1 MTSRT
6 SAVAIFLAAILVKKD
21 RAYEVPPSTL
31 YTLRGPLPKTN
42 IKIKSHSKIFSYL
55 QKGKKKTDFG
65 IENIAFSHYTNLPN
79 RCNLINSKNTYRAQ
93 LDLRLIKFVCC
104 I

>member
-42 IKIKSHSKIFSYL
+42 IKIKSHLNIFSYL
-55 QKGKKKTDFG
+55 QKGKKTDFG

-79 RCNLINSKNTYRAQ
+79 RCNLINSKTHIELSLI
-93 LDLRLIKFVCC
+93 LD
-104 I
+104 